1 MGDRGAHMKKKFA
14 YEQTTKIIFGSGSIA
29 ELPDLAAGLGER
41 ILLVTG
47 SKKSSRQQL
56 YDSVTQQLRS
66 RGLTVFHFDKVVQ
79 NPTTEC
85 VEKGT
90 SIAHK
95 EGCQAVIGLG
105 GGSVMDTAKAIAV
118 TAANGGRAWDYLFFK
133 NPQPK
138 KTLPVIAVP
147 TTAGTGSQVTQVAVM
162 TETKTCTKSAV
173 FNNLIYPRIALIDP
187 ELTASMP
194 AHITA
199 STGFD
204 AFCHCFE
211 SYIHVKA
218 SPYTD
223 MIALEGIRYAVQ
235 YLRRAVKNGEDME
248 AKEGMAW
255 ADTCGG
261 LAIANAG
268 VTLPHG
274 VGMMISGHC
283 PQIMHGESL
292 ALTYPSFLQFTCP
305 AAEKKFADVGRIFQ
319 PSLRDAEDSR
329 AARECCREIENLMK
343 DIGMWLNFRQFDVTY
358 DIIRKIADR
367 GHELPDYQANPR
379 IADIE
384 EIYRE
389 LKEGYDRV

>member
-1 MGDRGAHMKKKFA
+1 MNRTFM
-14 YEQTTKIIFGSGSIA
+14 YEQTTKIIFGNGSIA
-29 ELPDLAAGLGER
+29 ELPDLAAGFGNK

-47 SKKSSRQQL
+47 RKNSSRQKL
-56 YDSVTQQLRS
+56 YDGVIE
-66 RGLTVFHFDKVVQ
+66 GLKAKGLAVFHFDKVIQ
-79 NPTTEC
+79 NPTKEC
-85 VEKGT
+85 VEEGT
-90 SIAHK
+90 AIARK
-95 EGCQAVIGLG
+95 EGCHAVIGLG
-105 GGSVMDTAKAIAV
+105 GGSAMDTAKAVAV
-118 TAANGGRAWDYLFFK
+118 TAAGGGAAWDYLFYK
-133 NPQPK
+133 DTQPK
-138 KTLPVIAVP
+138 TTLPVIAVP

-162 TETKTCTKSAV
+162 TETETCTKSAI
-173 FNNLIYPRIALIDP
+173 FNNVIYPRIALIDP
-187 ELTASMP
+187 ELTVSMP

-211 SYIHVKA
+211 SYINVKA

-223 MIALEGIRYAVQ
+223 MIALEGMKYIAE
-235 YLRRAVKNGEDME
+235 YLRRAVHNGEDME
-248 AKEGMAW
+248 AREGMAW

-283 PQIMHGESL
+283 PRIMHGESL

-305 AAEKKFADVGRIFQ
+305 AAEKKFADVARIFC
-319 PSLRDAEDSR
+319 PSLKDVPDSE
-329 AARECCREIENLMK
+329 AAGECCGEIEKLMK
-343 DIGMWLNFRQFDVTY
+343 DIGMWLNFRHFGVTY
-358 DIIRKIADR
+358 DILKKIAER

-379 IADIE
+379 IADTE

>member
-1 MGDRGAHMKKKFA
+1 MKKKFE
-14 YEQTTKIIFGSGSIA
+14 YEQTTKIIFGSGCIK
-29 ELPDLAAGLGER
+29 ELPGLAAGLGNK

-47 SKKSSRQQL
+47 KKKSSREKL
-56 YDSVTQQLRS
+56 YDRITESLRNS
-66 RGLTVFHFDKVVQ
+66 GLTVFHFDKVSQ
-79 NPTTEC
+79 NPTTKC
-85 VEKGT
+85 VEEGT
-90 SIAHK
+90 AIAEK
-95 EGCQAVIGLG
+95 EGCQVVIGLG
-105 GGSVMDTAKAIAV
+105 GGSAMDTAKAIAV
-118 TAANGGRAWDYLFFK
+118 AAANEGTAWDYLFFK
-133 NPQPK
+133 NPQPQA
-138 KTLPVIAVP
+138 TLPVIAVP

-162 TETKTCTKSAV
+162 TETKTCTKSAI
-173 FNNLIYPRIALIDP
+173 FNNLIYPRVALIDP
-187 ELTASMP
+187 ELAVSMP

-211 SYIHVKA
+211 SYINVKA

-223 MIALEGIRYAVQ
+223 MIALEGIKYAAQ

-248 AKEGMAW
+248 AREGMAW

-274 VGMMISGHC
+274 VGMTISGHC

-292 ALTYPSFLQFTCP
+292 ALTYPSFLRFTCL
-305 AAEKKFADVGRIFQ
+305 AAEKKFAEVGRIFN
-319 PSLRDAEDSR
+319 PALKDVSDSR
-329 AARECCREIENLMK
+329 AASECCGEIEKLMK
-343 DIGMWLNFRQFDVTY
+343 DIGMWLNFRQFGVAY
-358 DIIRKIADR
+358 DILRKIAER

-389 LKEGYDRV
+389 LKEGYNRV

>member
-1 MGDRGAHMKKKFA
+1 MNKRFE
-14 YEQTTKIIFGSGSIA
+14 YEQTTKIIFGKGSIV
-29 ELPDLAAGLGER
+29 ELPGLAAGFGDK
-41 ILLVTG
+41 ILLVT
-47 SKKSSRQQL
+47 SRKKSTREKL
-56 YDSVTQQLRS
+56 YDGIIESLKS
-66 RGLTVFHFDKVVQ
+66 SGLTVWHFDNVAQ
-79 NPTTEC
+79 NPTTKC
-85 VEKGT
+85 VEEGT
-90 SIAHK
+90 AVAKK

-118 TAANGGRAWDYLFFK
+118 TAASGGKAWDHLFFK
-133 NPQPK
+133 SPQPK
-138 KTLPVIAVP
+138 ATLPVIAVP

-162 TETKTCTKSAV
+162 TETETCTKSAI
-173 FNNLIYPRIALIDP
+173 FNNLIYPRVALIDP
-187 ELTASMP
+187 ELTVSMP

-211 SYIHVKA
+211 SYINIKA

-223 MIALEGIRYAVQ
+223 MIALEGMKYTVE
-235 YLRRAVKNGEDME
+235 YLRRAVKNGEDMD
-248 AKEGMAW
+248 AREGMAW

-274 VGMMISGHC
+274 VGMTISGLC

-292 ALTYPSFLQFTCP
+292 ALIYPSFLQFTCP
-305 AAEKKFADVGRIFQ
+305 AAEKKFAEVGRIFN
-319 PSLRDAEDSR
+319 PALREAPDAK
-329 AARECCREIENLMK
+329 AASECCREIEKLMK
-343 DIGMWLNFRQFDVTY
+343 DIGMWLNFPQFGVEY
-358 DIIRKIADR
+358 DILRKIAER